1 MASRRIQGITIEIDG
16 NTTKLQNALKG
27 VDKQLKTTQSN
38 LRDINKL
45 LKLDPGNAELL
56 TQKQKAL
63 SEAVTTTK

>member
-45 LKLDPGNAELL
+45 LKLDPGNA
-56 TQKQKAL
+56 
-63 SEAVTTTK
+63 